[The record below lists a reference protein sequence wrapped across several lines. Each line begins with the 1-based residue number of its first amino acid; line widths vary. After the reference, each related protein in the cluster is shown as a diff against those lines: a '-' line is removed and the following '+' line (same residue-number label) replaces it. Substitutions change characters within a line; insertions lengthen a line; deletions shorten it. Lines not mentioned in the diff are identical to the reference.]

1 MQPFYDRRSAEE
13 LMESIEWWRKRLPTP
28 LARGVAFSI
37 LILGLTA
44 LMTLMVNCTGLAGE
58 DGQDPSTIED
68 VPARYKSEGWR
79 VYVK

>member
-13 LMESIEWWRKRLPTP
+13 LMESIEWWRKRLPPP

-44 LMTLMVNCTGLAGE
+44 LMVLMVNCTGLAGE